1 MSDNPDYEYSAW
13 VPFSAVLQGSGRE
26 KLLPYFDAWVE
37 ECEAKR
43 LEILSNP
50 FEIHSFPFKC
60 RDYPRLHSN
69 IVLGEKRKLA
79 IEDIVGYDVIIDVFV
94 TGFLTDYQAESPLTD
109 ISASILWRRG
119 ENHVFAYAENPST
132 QREESI
138 TRFFTSLDVEAENVK
153 DTW

>member
-1 MSDNPDYEYSAW
+1 MSDTPDGDYSAW

-50 FEIHSFPFKC
+50 FEVYSFPFKG

-69 IVLGEKRKLA
+69 VVLGEKRKLV
-79 IEDIVGYDVIIDVFV
+79 IEDIVGYDIIVDVV
-94 TGFLTDYQAESPLTD
+94 VNSFLTDYKFDNLCTD
-109 ISASILWRRG
+109 ISASILWMRG
-119 ENHVFAYAENPST
+119 EHHVFVYAESPSIL
-132 QREESI
+132 REEAI
-138 TRFFTSLDVEAENVK
+138 KRFFVELDVEAENVK